1 MFGCVLGG
9 GGCPAVVNRAG
20 ILVFPR
26 GTGRFPG
33 RRERAS
39 SVVFRAGGTD
49 PYECMGLDRAGDL
62 TEAEVKAA
70 YRQRVK
76 LVHPD
81 LAGPGEDP
89 SEVARREAL
98 TLALNEAYVSVL
110 RDLQM
115 PPGKRESVVLDV
127 FDRCVG
133 DWVGF
138 VNPLEV
144 DGVPHVYWLKLQEIF
159 ADECDSDPLLF
170 EERMQQEGVRVNG
183 ETVVR
188 WVTLEQQQELMRV
201 VRALETEGDAV
212 RVEAE
217 AWWISDCLRRAR
229 KANLM

>member
-1 MFGCVLGG
+1 
-9 GGCPAVVNRAG
+9 
-20 ILVFPR
+20 
-26 GTGRFPG
+26 
-33 RRERAS
+33 
-39 SVVFRAGGTD
+39 
-49 PYECMGLDRAGDL
+49 MGLDREGNL
-62 TEAEVKAA
+62 TEAEVRAA

-81 LAGPGEDP
+81 LAGGDP
-89 SEVARREAL
+89 FEVARREAL

-115 PPGKRESVVLDV
+115 PPGKREPAVLDV

-133 DWVGF
+133 GYDGLVGF

-144 DGVPHVYWLKLQEIF
+144 DGVPHVYWSRLQEVF
-159 ADECDSDPLLF
+159 AVECGSDPLLF
-170 EERMQQEGVRVNG
+170 EERMRQEGVRVNG

-188 WVTLEQQQELMRV
+188 WVTEEQQEELMRV
-201 VRALETEGDAV
+201 VRALEMEGDAV

-229 KANLM
+229 KANLI

>member
-1 MFGCVLGG
+1 MIGCALAGVGRPRVVGG
-9 GGCPAVVNRAG
+9 RIRLPTGGRTFVRRDLFVV
-20 ILVFPR
+20 
-26 GTGRFPG
+26 
-33 RRERAS
+33 RAS
-39 SVVFRAGGTD
+39 GTD
-49 PYECMGLDRAGDL
+49 PYERLGLDRAANV

-81 LAGPGEDP
+81 LAGPGEFP

-98 TLALNEAYVSVL
+98 TLALNDAYVSVL
-110 RDLQM
+110 QDLQM
-115 PPGKRESVVLDV
+115 PLGKREPVVLDV

-133 DWVGF
+133 DWIGF

-144 DGVPHVYWLKLQEIF
+144 DVSHFHWSTLQEMF
-159 ADECDSDPLLF
+159 ANDCHSDPLLF
-170 EERMQQEGVRVNG
+170 EERMRQEGVRVNG

-188 WVTLEQQQELMRV
+188 WVTLEQHEELQRV
-201 VRALETEGDAV
+201 VRALETEGDV
-212 RVEAE
+212 TRVEAE